1 MNAPA
6 PLSGHDLMPL
16 DERLEVAMHNLSQ
29 ALSVAATA
37 RADAENMEAA
47 MKQKKA
53 VLFLKYK
60 SGGESAATA
69 EQMALADPIYAEAL
83 ADYMKANLA
92 YRRLD
97 AEADAAK
104 LRFEA
109 WRTLNA
115 NKRAEMNLR

>member
-1 MNAPA
+1 MSSN
-6 PLSGHDLMPL
+6 DLMPL
-16 DERLEVAMHNLSQ
+16 EERYERALTALSQ
-29 ALSVAATA
+29 ALSQAGTA
-37 RADAENMEAA
+37 RADAENLEASL
-47 MKQKKA
+47 KQKKA

-69 EQMALADPIYAEAL
+69 EQMALADPVYAEEQ
-83 ADYMKANLA
+83 ADWMKANLS

-97 AEADAAK
+97 AEAEAAK

>member
-1 MNAPA
+1 MSNE
-6 PLSGHDLMPL
+6 LMPL
-16 DERLEVAMHNLSQ
+16 EERYERALHALEQTLSQ
-29 ALSVAATA
+29 AGTA
-37 RADAENMEAA
+37 RADAENLEAA

-69 EQMALADPIYAEAL
+69 EQMAMADPVYAEAL
-83 ADYMKANLA
+83 ADYMKANFT

-109 WRTLNA
+109 WRTASSNE
-115 NKRAEMNLR
+115 RARINMR

>member
-1 MNAPA
+1 LQNMTG
-6 PLSGHDLMPL
+6 L
-16 DERLEVAMHNLSQ
+16 LSQ
-29 ALSVAATA
+29 AATA
-37 RADAENMEAA
+37 RADAENHEAF

-83 ADYMKANLA
+83 ADWTKANLA

-97 AEADAAK
+97 AEAEAAK

-109 WRTLNA
+109 WRTASSNR
-115 NKRAEMNLR
+115 RAEMNLR

>member
-1 MNAPA
+1 MNAPTN
-6 PLSGHDLMPL
+6 LSGHDLMPL
-16 DERLEVAMHNLSQ
+16 EERLEVAMHTLSQ
-29 ALSVAATA
+29 TLSVAATA
-37 RADAENMEAA
+37 RADAENLEAA

-69 EQMALADPIYAEAL
+69 DQMAMADPVFAEAQ
-83 ADYMKANLA
+83 ADWMKANLA

-97 AEADAAK
+97 AEAEAAR

-109 WRTLNA
+109 WRTASSNR
-115 NKRAEMNLR
+115 RAEMNLR

>member
-1 MNAPA
+1 MTTE
-6 PLSGHDLMPL
+6 LMPL
-16 DERLEVAMHNLSQ
+16 EERYERALH
-29 ALSVAATA
+29 ALSETLCSAGNAKA
-37 RADAENMEAA
+37 EAENLEAM

-69 EQMALADPIYAEAL
+69 EQMALADPVYAECL

-109 WRTLNA
+109 WRTA
-115 NKRAEMNLR
+115 SSNKRAEMNLR

>member
-1 MNAPA
+1 MN
-6 PLSGHDLMPL
+6 DLMPL
-16 DERLEVAMHNLSQ
+16 EERYERALDSLGQQLSD
-29 ALSVAATA
+29 AGSA
-37 RADAENMEAA
+37 RAEAENAEAA

>member
-1 MNAPA
+1 MNAPT
-6 PLSGHDLMPL
+6 SSIGSDLMPL
-16 DERLEVAMHNLSQ
+16 EERYERALQSLTDTLMVAG
-29 ALSVAATA
+29 TA
-37 RADAENMEAA
+37 RADAENHEAA

-69 EQMALADPIYAEAL
+69 EQMALADPVYAEAL

-97 AEADAAK
+97 AEAEAAK

-109 WRTLNA
+109 WRTA
-115 NKRAEMNLR
+115 SSNKRAEMQLR

>member
-1 MNAPA
+1 MNAPMV
-6 PLSGHDLMPL
+6 MPL
-16 DERLEVAMHNLSQ
+16 EEKLERALQGLSET
-29 ALSVAATA
+29 LSSAAEA
-37 RADAENMEAA
+37 KAQAENLEAR

-69 EQMALADPIYAEAL
+69 EQMALADPIYEEAL
-83 ADYMKANLA
+83 TDWTKANLV

-97 AEADAAK
+97 ADAEAAR

-109 WRTLNA
+109 WRTA
-115 NKRAEMNLR
+115 SSNKRAEMNLR

>member
-1 MNAPA
+1 MT
-6 PLSGHDLMPL
+6 SDLMPL
-16 DERLEVAMHNLSQ
+16 EERYERALHAMGETLT
-29 ALSVAATA
+29 VAATA
-37 RADAENMEAA
+37 RADAENLEAA
-47 MKQKKA
+47 MKQKRA

-69 EQMALADPIYAEAL
+69 EQMALADPVYAEAL
-83 ADYMKANLA
+83 ADWTKANLA

-97 AEADAAK
+97 AEAEAAK

>member
-1 MNAPA
+1 MSN
-6 PLSGHDLMPL
+6 DLMPL
-16 DERLEVAMHNLSQ
+16 EEKLERALHAMGEKMSL
-29 ALSVAATA
+29 AASA
-37 RADAENMEAA
+37 RADAENHEAA

-69 EQMALADPIYAEAL
+69 EQMALADPVYAECL

-97 AEADAAK
+97 ADAEATK

-109 WRTLNA
+109 WRTASSN
-115 NKRAEMNLR
+115 RRSEMNMR

>member
-1 MNAPA
+1 MNAHTA
-6 PLSGHDLMPL
+6 LMPL
-16 DERLEVAMHNLSQ
+16 EEKYEQAMHNLTSLLKE
-29 ALSVAATA
+29 AGEA
-37 RADAENMEAA
+37 RGEAENLEAM

-69 EQMALADPIYAEAL
+69 EQMALADPVYAEAL
-83 ADYMKANLA
+83 ADWTKANLA
-92 YRRLD
+92 FRRLD

-109 WRTLNA
+109 WRTASSNR
-115 NKRAEMNLR
+115 RAEMNMR

>member
-1 MNAPA
+1 MNAMTN
-6 PLSGHDLMPL
+6 LMPL
-16 DERLEVAMHNLSQ
+16 DERLERALHSLGETLS
-29 ALSVAATA
+29 AA
-37 RADAENMEAA
+37 ADARGEAENTEAM

-69 EQMALADPIYAEAL
+69 EQMALADPVYAECL
-83 ADYMKANLA
+83 ADWTKANLA

-97 AEADAAK
+97 AEAEAAR

-109 WRTLNA
+109 WRTA
-115 NKRAEMNLR
+115 SSNKRAELNLR

>member
-1 MNAPA
+1 MPN
-6 PLSGHDLMPL
+6 DMMPL
-16 DERLEVAMHNLSQ
+16 EEKYERALQNLSQ
-29 ALSVAATA
+29 VLATAGTA
-37 RADAENMEAA
+37 RADAENHEA
-47 MKQKKA
+47 MLKQKKA

-83 ADYMKANLA
+83 ADWTKANLA

-109 WRTLNA
+109 WRTA
-115 NKRAEMNLR
+115 SSNKRAEMNLR